1 MLSTLVLAALLVTGC
16 QVEQGA
22 TKVGELG
29 NVNSNPDPESPP
41 TQEVIYEVGDIISIN
56 DTLLV
61 ILGWDQPP
69 GGDFNPP
76 DEGKKY
82 LVVDVMIGNQGDKS
96 FSSSPVFQMTL
107 KDPSGQK
114 YNINGKANVASGSN
128 PPNGEVNPG
137 EVIRGKVGFHV
148 PQDLTNFTFVY
159 EANLLGI
166 GEASVNLGPTPIAMN
181 PPENL
186 NLVQQQEI
194 YQIGDLVMISDL
206 VIQVLNV
213 SYPAETDFVKPK
225 EGYQFVSVDVQ
236 VDNQGD
242 TVQEI
247 TSIAQMYLKDGSGQ
261 KYTFHLGAQSL
272 IDTGLPDDE
281 LQSGERVRGQIGFQV
296 PVNINGMVFVF
307 DADVWGYGKAF
318 IALQ

>member
-1 MLSTLVLAALLVTGC
+1 
-16 QVEQGA
+16 
-22 TKVGELG
+22 
-29 NVNSNPDPESPP
+29 
-41 TQEVIYEVGDIISIN
+41 
-56 DTLLV
+56 
-61 ILGWDQPP
+61 
-69 GGDFNPP
+69 
-76 DEGKKY
+76 
-82 LVVDVMIGNQGDKS
+82 
-96 FSSSPVFQMTL
+96 
-107 KDPSGQK
+107 
-114 YNINGKANVASGSN
+114 
-128 PPNGEVNPG
+128 
-137 EVIRGKVGFHV
+137 
-148 PQDLTNFTFVY
+148 
-159 EANLLGI
+159 
-166 GEASVNLGPTPIAMN
+166 
-181 PPENL
+181 
-186 NLVQQQEI
+186 LVQQQEI

-296 PVNINGMVFVF
+296 PVNISGMVFVF